1 MYMATLERGK
11 TGGIGYVYGK
21 FRKFCDD
28 VPHVKSDS
36 IESSGMQLAV
46 GGGGGAGLPSSVL
59 KIEEKCP
66 NFEKN

>member
-46 GGGGGAGLPSSVL
+46 GGGGGGGRSPQL
-59 KIEEKCP
+59 C
-66 NFEKN
+66 FENRRKVP

>member
-11 TGGIGYVYGK
+11 TGGIGYVYGN

-28 VPHVKSDS
+28 VPNVKSDS

-46 GGGGGAGLPSSVL
+46 GGAGLPSSVL